1 MPLDTLLH
9 ANLIEVFGERDPG
22 KRRAAIARTYTPDV
36 EFLDPEEVV
45 VGHEALDA
53 KAQRLL
59 DGAPGFVFTPAGPA
73 YENHDL
79 GYLAWHFGP
88 EGAPPVVSGL
98 DICFVVDG
106 RIAKVYTI
114 LT

>member
-1 MPLDTLLH
+1 MPLDALLH
-9 ANLIEVFGERDPG
+9 ANLVEVFGERDPE
-22 KRRAAIARTYTPDV
+22 KRRAAIARLYTPDV

-45 VGHEALDA
+45 VGHDALHA

-59 DGAPGFVFTPAGPA
+59 DDAPGFVFSAAGPA

-79 GYLAWHFGP
+79 GHLAWNFGP

-98 DICFVVDG
+98 DICLVVDG
-106 RIAKVYTI
+106 RIAKVYTT